1 MGQNTCKPYKIWLG
15 DIVGS
20 GQKKSHKLMKDI
32 NKVTPYC
39 KKKKKGKPSI

>member
-20 GQKKSHKLMKDI
+20 GQKKSQ
-32 NKVTPYC
+32 TYE
-39 KKKKKGKPSI
+39 GY